1 MLNRVTEVKN
11 YTKCIT
17 EIRGNSILV
26 RFIILRVPFVAGR
39 SYKMQGQ
46 FPEIELNFET
56 TMSFKA
62 SEPVNVD

>member
-1 MLNRVTEVKN
+1 MLNRVREGKK

-17 EIRGNSILV
+17 EIRENLILV
-26 RFIILRVPFVAGR
+26 RFVILHVRAPVVGGR
-39 SYKMQGQ
+39 KMQSQ

-56 TMSFKA
+56 TRSINA